1 MQRRYNLAH
10 LILASVVALGLTPLM
25 VDVEAQAQIAFS
37 SERDGNFEIYMM
49 DADGKNQRR
58 LTNND
63 FPDTNPSWSPDGK
76 RIIFVSERNK
86 NIAAEEGPVMI
97 GGGIII
103 GDMRKRPQI
112 YVMDAD
118 GKNQHRLSNEFFAE
132 WHPSWSPDGKRIVFT
147 SSGAMDV
154 AGGHWRIYVMDAD
167 GGNKQNL
174 SNEGEDDYYPS
185 WSPDGKRIA
194 FVSIRDGRGNLDIY
208 VMDADGSNQQRLTEN
223 PDHEWEPSWSPD
235 GERIAFT
242 SSKLPD
248 VMPANSDIYVIDAD
262 GKNQRRLTKNTSRNT
277 DPSWSPDGK
286 RIVFVSN
293 RDRNYEIYVMNADGA
308 RQVRRRTK
316 DGSDD
321 TDPAWFDPAFAVEVA
336 PFAVSPTG
344 KKFTMWGWLKQV
356 DR

>member
-1 MQRRYNLAH
+1 MQRRFNLTH
-10 LILASVVALGLTPLM
+10 FILASLVVLGLTLLM
-25 VDVEAQAQIAFS
+25 VAVDVQAQIAFS
-37 SERDGNFEIYMM
+37 STRDGNSEIYMM

-76 RIIFVSERNK
+76 RILFVSDRNK
-86 NIAAEEGPVMI
+86 HIAAEEGPIMVD
-97 GGGIII
+97 GGIIV

-118 GKNQHRLSNEFFAE
+118 GKNQQRLSNEFFAE
-132 WHPSWSPDGKRIVFT
+132 WQPSWSPDGRRIVFT

-167 GGNKQNL
+167 GRNKQNL

-185 WSPDGKRIA
+185 WSPDGERIA

-208 VMDADGSNQQRLTEN
+208 VMNADGSDQQRLTEQ

-242 SSKLPD
+242 ASRLPD
-248 VMPANSDIYVIDAD
+248 VFPANSDIYVIDAD
-262 GKNQRRLTKNTSRNT
+262 GENRRKLTRNPSRNT
-277 DPSWSPDGK
+277 NPSWSPDGK

-293 RDRNYEIYVMNADGA
+293 RDGNYEIYVMNADGA

-316 DGSDD
+316 DGSED
-321 TDPAWFDPAFAVEVA
+321 TDPTWFDPAFAVEVA
-336 PFAVSPTG
+336 PFAVAPVD
-344 KKFTMWGWLKQV
+344 KQFTVWGGLKQV